1 MTKKQ
6 EHSIKVFVVVDK
18 EYDKDTIQE
27 FIDDKD
33 GEYDFG
39 DYCILQLHESLRAAR
54 GREKDEQKKMISEY
68 VDAFYQDNIAD
79 IEEAAGEMRRIWDD
93 MEGAYLQAVS
103 KVFGSINFLPEK
115 NIIASPSITDC
126 NDIKDD
132 RSGFH
137 IWYGYRDKP
146 EYIRRLFAHELL
158 HFFYYAY
165 TEKRFSNIKD
175 AWDLAEIFNA
185 VVLNTKLFL
194 DVTKKEEEGYP
205 QHRKYLKY
213 YETLWKQ
220 SKNLDEYL
228 EKTIPLGLRA

>member
-1 MTKKQ
+1 M
-6 EHSIKVFVVVDK
+6 IVDK
-18 EYDKDTIQE
+18 EYDKATIEE

-39 DYCILQLHESLRAAR
+39 DYCILQLHDGLRKAR
-54 GREKDEQKKMISEY
+54 AKEKIVQRKIISDY
-68 VDAFYQDNIAD
+68 VEAFYQDNIDD
-79 IEEAAGEMRRIWDD
+79 IEEAAQEMRHTWDKMKD
-93 MEGAYLQAVS
+93 DYLLAVADI
-103 KVFGSINFLPEK
+103 FGSIEFLPEK

-165 TEKRFSNIKD
+165 TEKRFSNIRD

-185 VVLNTKLFL
+185 VVLNTELFL
-194 DVTKKEEEGYP
+194 DITQKEEEGYP
-205 QHRKYLKY
+205 QHRKHLEY
-213 YETLWKQ
+213 YRKLWKE
-220 SKNLDEYL
+220 SGNLDEYL
-228 EKTIPLGLRA
+228 EKTIPFGLRA